1 MVQHWISEAVAY
13 KVIQSWLRDSQA
25 AVKKMEILTT
35 GRYTSSVILLNIIKN
50 NDWSI
55 CLIQQQTKI

>member
-25 AVKKMEILTT
+25 AVQKMEILTT
-35 GRYTSSVILLNIIKN
+35 GRYTSSVILLTHYQK
-50 NDWSI
+50 
-55 CLIQQQTKI
+55 